1 MLCAFLK
8 KVTNLNTGVTN
19 YVTQNGVNTAGQ
31 PTYSVTPYFPTSN
44 LAPAPAPTPAPA
56 PVASLAPAP
65 VTPAP
70 APAPTAA
77 PIPNPFGTPVV
88 G

>member
-1 MLCAFLK
+1 MCFFE

-44 LAPAPAPTPAPA
+44 LAPAP
-56 PVASLAPAP
+56 V
-65 VTPAP
+65 PAP
-70 APAPTAA
+70 APAPA
-77 PIPNPFGTPVV
+77 PAPDPDPEKIVFKNVFEVLTIYLN
-88 G
+88 